1 MRPREAEGKGANML
15 KELLYQAVDWIA
27 MVHEKITRLNDHFEG
42 TLSDKELHFLVIG
55 LLGLLLIFAIH
66 PIFRH
71 LARTDHVMV
80 ISWIYVFTLILV
92 LTFAIE
98 IGQRLTKTG
107 DMEFAD
113 IVFGIGGFIVMFAVF
128 AVIRFAAIRIAR
140 LIRQS
145 RAARAGGKHSPGAA
159 AIRA

>member
-1 MRPREAEGKGANML
+1 ML
-15 KELLYQAVDWIA
+15 KSFLYGLMRIVAGL
-27 MVHEKITRLNDHFEG
+27 HEQLMSVNDARG
-42 TLSDKELHFLVIG
+42 WALSDKMLHFYVIG
-55 LLGLLLIFAIH
+55 ILGMALVLVIH
-66 PIFRH
+66 PIFKH
-71 LARTDHVMV
+71 LAENGHVMV
-80 ISWIYVFTLILV
+80 ITGLYVFTVIIV

-98 IGQRLTKTG
+98 IGQKISGTG
-107 DMEFAD
+107 AMEFTD